1 VKGRDTEASHGL
13 PLDDPSVDAT
23 DAGARQAIGRQ
34 WQERATAELRVA
46 SMFSVIA
53 REAFEGGADAT
64 VMRLVARA
72 VSDEVRH
79 AEICRLLA
87 TRYLGCEVAWPPPGP
102 VPLPPHGT
110 APDALRPTLHITAMC
125 CINETLASAW
135 LEACRADASIP
146 LARAALRELL
156 ADDIDHARIGWAH
169 LASSIVTPDV
179 RSKIA
184 GWLPRLL
191 EASMLP
197 WLTGA
202 GADGYAGFPAHGV
215 PSSATTREVVKSTA
229 REVILVGFEQLGVDT
244 SSARAWMQAHAA

>member
-1 VKGRDTEASHGL
+1 VKGRETDAAHGL
-13 PLDDPSVDAT
+13 PLDDGSIDAT
-23 DAGARQAIGRQ
+23 DERARHLIGRQ

-46 SMFSVIA
+46 SMFAVIA
-53 REAFEGGADAT
+53 REVFEGGADPA

-87 TRYLGCEVAWPPPGP
+87 ARYLGHEVAWPPPGP

-110 APDALRPTLHITAMC
+110 APDELRPTLHIAAMC

-135 LEACRADASIP
+135 LETCRADATVP

-156 ADDIDHARIGWAH
+156 ADDVDHARIGWAH
-169 LASSIVTPDV
+169 LASSMVTPAV

-197 WLTGA
+197 WLVGA
-202 GADGYAGFPAHGV
+202 GEPGYAGFPAHGV
-215 PSSATTREVVKSTA
+215 PSSATTRDVVKTTA
-229 REVILVGFEQLGVDT
+229 RDVVLVGFEQLGVDT
-244 SSARAWMQAHAA
+244 SSAHEWMQAHAA